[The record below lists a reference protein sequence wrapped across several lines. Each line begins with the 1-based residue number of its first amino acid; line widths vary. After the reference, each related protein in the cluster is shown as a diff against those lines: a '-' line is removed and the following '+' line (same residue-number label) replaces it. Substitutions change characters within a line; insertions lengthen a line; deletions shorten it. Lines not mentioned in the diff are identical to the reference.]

1 MKHIL
6 VLTGSVRY
14 HGNSDLL
21 ADAFISGAK
30 AAGHNCI
37 KFAAAHHC
45 IHGCSGCNNCWK
57 KGRAC
62 IHKDDFQ
69 ELEPLLECCDTLCL
83 SFPLYWS
90 SMPAPLKAIVERF
103 YAYCAPDAA
112 CHMSIRESVLLTCG
126 ECEKTS
132 DFTGAVDNF
141 LGIASYMR
149 WTHRGTILVPGVH
162 RKGAIADRQEL
173 AMARCL
179 GGSL

>member
-1 MKHIL
+1 
-6 VLTGSVRY
+6 
-14 HGNSDLL
+14 
-21 ADAFISGAK
+21 
-30 AAGHNCI
+30 
-37 KFAAAHHC
+37 
-45 IHGCSGCNNCWK
+45 
-57 KGRAC
+57 
-62 IHKDDFQ
+62 
-69 ELEPLLECCDTLCL
+69 
-83 SFPLYWS
+83 
-90 SMPAPLKAIVERF
+90 MPAPLKAIVERF